1 MSSRT
6 KKNRRLRQRSASAE
20 LLPSGQPKAYG
31 FGGNYAG
38 AQWSTDRGQVQ
49 WNTIDTRDELNNFER
64 GELLRRIHWL
74 KGHFGFALGLVNN
87 SADLVGWHV
96 PQAQSGDEDWDDAAE
111 AAFQFCAGEEA
122 AFDVSGKFDFETAQ
136 PMLMRAAF
144 TDAHIFTVMTKW
156 EGTGAARFAFYE
168 ASQLRNPENAGKEW
182 RDGIKVSKTGRHLA
196 YGFHDPES
204 DTVVQIPASSVI
216 YFGEF
221 DNARQDAPVPKLA
234 HAVLNSI
241 DIMEIWGFQKKT
253 VKISSLSGAVIE
265 RDMGAQP
272 ALGRRGIVGA
282 TASVTTAA
290 GEKFQQESVWD
301 GGQINRLDPGEKMK
315 ILADNRPSPEQRQLI
330 LDLKRDISYGWG
342 LPLEVVDAISELT
355 GPGIRFVL
363 DVAGNWIDCRRQ
375 RQKKWLRKVW
385 RYVIACEIAAGRL
398 GLPKTKDGKK
408 GKTWNVSF
416 TGRRLLTIDRGKES
430 ACRLNEIEA
439 GVGTWAQWEQL
450 DGMDW
455 KDRLK
460 QRVREI
466 RASLTECGITDPSP
480 EQIYAAAFPPRQ
492 GSAAPAAAADPN
504 ATDTPP
510 PADKKNPAA

>member
-1 MSSRT
+1 MSTRAKKSR
-6 KKNRRLRQRSASAE
+6 RHQRAAAE
-20 LLPSGQPKAYG
+20 LPAGAPSALSWGS
-31 FGGNYAG
+31 NYQG
-38 AQWSTDRGQVQ
+38 AQWSSDRGMIR
-49 WNTIDTRDELNNFER
+49 WSTIDQREELSNYER
-64 GELLRRIHWL
+64 GELLRRIHFL
-74 KGHFGFALGLVNN
+74 KAHFGFALGLVNN

-96 PQAQSGDEDWDDAAE
+96 PQAQSGDEEWDDAAE
-111 AAFQFCAGEEA
+111 QAFQFSCGEES
-122 AFDVSGKFDFETAQ
+122 AFDVAGKFDYETAQ

-168 ASQLRNPENAGKEW
+168 ASQLRNPKDAGKAW

-204 DTVVQIPASSVI
+204 DTVVQIPAASVI

-234 HAVLNSI
+234 HAVLNSQ
-241 DIMEIWGFQKKT
+241 DIMEIWGFQKKA

-265 RDMGAQP
+265 RDAGAQP
-272 ALGRRGIVGA
+272 SAARQGMVGPR
-282 TASVTTAA
+282 TTATQDGA
-290 GEKFQQESVWD
+290 KFQQENVWD
-301 GGQINRLDPGEKMK
+301 GGQIHKLEPGEKAK

-330 LDLKRDISYGWG
+330 LDLKRDIAYGWG
-342 LPLEVVDAISELT
+342 LPLEVVDAIAELT

-375 RQKKWLRKVW
+375 RQQKWLRKIW
-385 RYVIACEIAAGRL
+385 RYTIACEIAAGRL
-398 GLPKTKDGKK
+398 ALPKSTDGKK
-408 GKTWNVSF
+408 GRWWNVSF

-430 ACRLNEIEA
+430 QSRLNEIEA

-460 QRVREI
+460 QRVREG
-466 RASLTECGITDPSP
+466 RASFAECGILDPTP
-480 EQIYAAAFPPRQ
+480 EQLHAFVFPPRQ
-492 GSAAPAAAADPN
+492 GSAAAAVPPEESKEPAKEK
-504 ATDTPP
+504 PP
-510 PADKKNPAA
+510 K